1 MSTGGFGS
9 GGGIASE
16 RIESFSYTPARR
28 LRPNAKVLPE
38 HARGHNRALVLQ
50 TLFASGAMSRADI
63 ARATGLTRVSISDL
77 VASLIADNLIVEV
90 GLRETSRP
98 GKPATLIDINRDEF
112 QIVGLDLSDT
122 EVFRGAVL
130 TLDGEVVTMLEVPL
144 DGATGADAIAKA
156 VALAADLVEE
166 ATVEVLGIGVGSPG
180 VVDMTGTVRS
190 APNLG
195 WTDVDLQGAIEQVAQ
210 VPVLVANDANAAV
223 LAEYSFGGAD
233 GDLMLVSVGNGVG
246 AGLLVGGH
254 PLFGSRF
261 AAGEIGHVVVG
272 TDGGPLCA
280 CGKRGCLEAWLA
292 VPHLRELL
300 AAAAASDL
308 PAAEVEQRREEILR
322 AAGERLGVSLAA
334 IVGALN
340 LSEIV
345 VSGPEE
351 LLDGVLLDAAI
362 ETVRART
369 MTEFHGGVQIRMS
382 EQGADIVLRGTAVMV
397 LSGLLGV
404 S

>member
-1 MSTGGFGS
+1 MSAGGFGS
-9 GGGIASE
+9 GGGSASE

-144 DGATGADAIAKA
+144 DGAMGADAIAKA

-180 VVDMTGTVRS
+180 IVDMTGTVRS

-233 GDLMLVSVGNGVG
+233 GDLLLVSVGNGVG

-300 AAAAASDL
+300 AAAEASDL
-308 PAAEVEQRREEILR
+308 PTAEVEQRREEILR

-351 LLDGVLLDAAI
+351 LLAGVLLDAAI

>member
-1 MSTGGFGS
+1 MSAGGFGS

-156 VALAADLVEE
+156 VALAADLLEE

-300 AAAAASDL
+300 AVAEASDP
-308 PAAEVEQRREEILR
+308 PAADIEQRREEILR

-351 LLDGVLLDAAI
+351 LLAGVLLDAAI

>member
-1 MSTGGFGS
+1 MSAGGFGS

-38 HARGHNRALVLQ
+38 HPMVINRALVLQ

-300 AAAAASDL
+300 AAAEASDL
-308 PAAEVEQRREEILR
+308 PTAEVEQRREEILR

-351 LLDGVLLDAAI
+351 LLAGVLLDAAI